1 MLAAA
6 GFNVK
11 LEVMDWAT
19 QLDHYLKGSFQLQ
32 SFGYSARLDPGL
44 LYATFIGDKDKRQSA
59 QWESKETMELVA
71 ASSLTDDEAERKAIF
86 LKLHALMAE
95 EVPVDRKCTRLNSS
109 PQRAYRT

>member
-59 QWESKETMELVA
+59 QWASKEAMELVA
-71 ASSLTDDEAERKAIF
+71 ASSLTADEAKRTAI
-86 LKLHALMAE
+86 LLQPPPIMAE
-95 EVPVDRKCTRLNSS
+95 EGPGIPRSFS
-109 PQRAYRT
+109 P